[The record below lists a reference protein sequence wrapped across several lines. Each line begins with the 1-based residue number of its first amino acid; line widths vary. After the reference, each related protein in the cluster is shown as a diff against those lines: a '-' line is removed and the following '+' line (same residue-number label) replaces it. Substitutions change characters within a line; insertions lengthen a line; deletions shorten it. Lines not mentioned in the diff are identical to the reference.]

1 MVSKALVVGAYQRKC
16 EELASLPGVDLTV
29 LAPESWQE
37 PGGRR
42 IGLERAHERGYRLLS
57 ERLAFNGHFHMHY
70 YPRLGGL
77 TAALRPDILHMDEE
91 PYNLAT
97 WLALQEARR
106 AGARFLF
113 FTWQN
118 LYRPYPPPWGWL
130 ESAVLKGS
138 HWALAGNA
146 EAVDVLRRKGY
157 KGQCALVPQFGVDPA
172 VYRPLEGG
180 QPDGVFTVGYLGRL
194 VEEKGLLVLL
204 RALARLDGEWR
215 LEAAG
220 QGPLAGAMRDLA
232 GLLGISGRVTMLPP
246 VASAEVPALL
256 NRWDCLALPSL
267 TRPNWKEQFG
277 RVLMEAMACQVP
289 VVGSSSG
296 EIPSLVGDA
305 GLIAREGD
313 AAALAECLAR
323 LRQDPALRASLGLK
337 GRARVMARYTQRKIA
352 EDTFAVYQAM
362 MGNAGQGEATY

>member
-42 IGLERAHERGYRLLS
+42 IGLERAYERGYRLLS

-70 YPRLGGL
+70 YPRLAGL
-77 TAALRPDILHMDEE
+77 ASALRPDILHMDEE

-97 WLALQEARR
+97 WLALQAARR

-130 ESAVLKGS
+130 ESGVLKGS
-138 HWALAGNA
+138 RWAVAGNA

-157 KGQCALVPQFGVDPA
+157 RGQIALLPQFGVDPD

-180 QPDGVFTVGYLGRL
+180 QADGVFTVGYLGRL

-204 RALARLDGEWR
+204 RALARLDGTWR
-215 LEAAG
+215 FEAAG
-220 QGPLAGAMRDLA
+220 QGPLAGAMRKLA
-232 GLLGISGRVTMLPP
+232 GELGIADRVTLLPP
-246 VASAEVPALL
+246 VPSTDVPTLL

-267 TRPNWKEQFG
+267 TRSNWKEQFG
-277 RVLMEAMACQVP
+277 RVLIEAMACQVA

-305 GLIAREGD
+305 GLIASEGD
-313 AAALAECLAR
+313 ATSLADCLAR
-323 LRQDPALRASLGLK
+323 LRADPALRADLGLK
-337 GRARVMARYTQRKIA
+337 GRARVLSRYTQRKIA
-352 EDTFAVYQAM
+352 EDTFAVYKCM
-362 MGNAGQGEATY
+362 MQETGQREAAK